1 MAAVNFSDFFATFLP
16 NFLRNMDSLRQ
27 EQYESLRQNF
37 KTDTVSCCYSNN
49 LIILNWLCCKIPN
62 LDFNTIGVYID
73 IDTIDVEIDTI
84 HVALT
89 LLTLTLTLLTL
100 ALTLL
105 TLNLTIV
112 KLALTVLTLTI
123 LALTLTFRIIIR
135 IYIF

>member
-37 KTDTVSCCYSNN
+37 KTDTVSCYCNN

-62 LDFNTIGVYID
+62 LDFNTIGVDID

-112 KLALTVLTLTI
+112 KLALTLLTLTI